1 MVQHPCESAPPQG
14 EGPGSLGHR
23 DADSAHPEASDG
35 SQRDEPNHAEHCA
48 PGDHRARGSSRL
60 PDRAFELAVKLFK
73 VLGDEQRLRTLELL
87 ARGEAC
93 VSEIAASF
101 DEPLST
107 VSHRM
112 KLLENAGLVSRRR
125 DGRHVHYTLA
135 DQHVVHL
142 VRDALDHV
150 LE

>member
-1 MVQHPCESAPPQG
+1 MMHSDSKDQVPAPAPDCHPADHTTR
-14 EGPGSLGHR
+14 EGTPLS
-23 DADSAHPEASDG
+23 DASFVA
-35 SQRDEPNHAEHCA
+35 
-48 PGDHRARGSSRL
+48 
-60 PDRAFELAVKLFK
+60 AVKLFK
-73 VLGDEQRLRTLELL
+73 ALSDEQRLRTLELL

-112 KLLENAGLVSRRR
+112 KLLEQVGLVRRKR
-125 DGRHVHYTLA
+125 RGRHVDYALA
-135 DQHVVHL
+135 DDHVVHL

-150 LE
+150 NE